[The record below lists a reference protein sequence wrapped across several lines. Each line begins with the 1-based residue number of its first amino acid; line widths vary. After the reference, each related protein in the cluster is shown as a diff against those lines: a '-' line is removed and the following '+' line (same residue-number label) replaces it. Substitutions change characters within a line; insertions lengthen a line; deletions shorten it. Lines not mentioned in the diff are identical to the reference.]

1 MQLRLN
7 VPMFTL
13 CLIDNDL
20 LTTELYMQITSPAV
34 SEVLVDTYSAIL
46 ICIHKVMKGDMSPQ
60 PDVGGPG
67 KGAG

>member
-1 MQLRLN
+1 
-7 VPMFTL
+7 MFIL

-20 LTTELYMQITSPAV
+20 LTTELYMLITSPPV

-46 ICIHKVMKGDMSPQ
+46 ICIHKGLKKGDMSPQ
-60 PDVGGPG
+60 PGVGGPG